1 MWTLAKLGFPQNL
14 QTVTCSLLTVHP
26 WTYGA
31 AQVTES
37 GPYLSPQNAVDYLAE
52 KLRGAGGAQDVIVFL
67 LTSYTLPDFKATLDT
82 MANVF
87 PLPVFMQT
95 ARKSAAALQLEATKM
110 QLPGVMGGG
119 LPASSPLSV
128 STCRAAMNAQR
139 LTNAA
144 AQASQGASLEDIDT
158 ALASLTA
165 LRQQASQAAADA
177 LAALQGKS
185 VQVWTY
191 QAHGEP
197 ANIAADIINGVPVP
211 DAIYTM
217 GALFAGDL
225 EGLTGMITWPK

>member
-1 MWTLAKLGFPQNL
+1 MWTLAELGFPENL
-14 QTVTCSLLTVHP
+14 QTVTCSLLAVHP

-31 AQVTES
+31 AQITES
-37 GPYLSPQNAVDYLAE
+37 GPYLSPQNAIEYLAE
-52 KLRGAGGAQDVIVFL
+52 RLRNTGGIQDVIVFL
-67 LTSYTLPDFKATLDT
+67 LTGYNLPDFKATLDT
-82 MANVF
+82 MAGVF

-119 LPASSPLSV
+119 LPASVPLSV
-128 STCRAAMNAQR
+128 GTCRTAMNAQR
-139 LTNAA
+139 LANAA
-144 AQASQGASLEDIDT
+144 AQASQGASLEGIGT
-158 ALASLTA
+158 ALASLTT
-165 LRQQASQAAADA
+165 LRQQASQAATDA

-197 ANIAADIINGVPVP
+197 ANIAADIINGVPIP

-225 EGLTGMITWPK
+225 AGLKGMITWPK

>member
-1 MWTLAKLGFPQNL
+1 MWHLARLGFPDEL
-14 QTVTCSLLTVHP
+14 QAVTCSLLTVHP

-37 GPYLSPQNAVDYLAE
+37 GPYLSPQNAINYLAE
-52 KLRGAGGAQDVIVFL
+52 KLRGAGGIQDVIVFL
-67 LTSYTLPDFKATLDT
+67 LTSYALPDFKASLDS
-82 MANVF
+82 MAGVF

-95 ARKSAAALQLEATKM
+95 ARKSAAALQLDTTKM

-119 LPASSPLSV
+119 LPASMPLSIG
-128 STCRAAMNAQR
+128 TCRTAINAQR
-139 LTNAA
+139 LATAA
-144 AQASQGASLEDIDT
+144 AQASQGTSLEGIEN
-158 ALASLTA
+158 ALNALSS

-177 LAALQGKS
+177 LAELQGKS

-197 ANIAADIINGVPVP
+197 ANIAADIVNGVPVP

-217 GALFAGDL
+217 GAMFTGDL
-225 EGLTGMITWPK
+225 EGLKGMIT